1 MDEFGDHLMHGLE
14 GRRGVYRQAC
24 TRYNT
29 HVYIYELCPWARSRR
44 SSVLCCIDLPCGAF
58 TKTADVDCYSGM
70 STLYRYRRAECR
82 DNRK

>member
-1 MDEFGDHLMHGLE
+1 MDEFGHHLMHGLE

-29 HVYIYELCPWARSRR
+29 HVYIYVMCPCARFRR
-44 SSVLCCIDLPCGAF
+44 SSVLCCIDLPCEAF
-58 TKTADVDCYSGM
+58 TKTADVDSYS
-70 STLYRYRRAECR
+70 STPYRYRGAECR